1 MTSMSQAVTKV
12 KVPVR
17 IRIWKSRRN
26 YIAVITDETT
36 KRVLEQYIDRRVT
49 IEINGMAIDGK
60 LTKIIQKGTYYV
72 GMFLPRRLT
81 LTWERLRQKA
91 EEHDAVIIIT
101 EGGETP

>member
-1 MTSMSQAVTKV
+1 M

-60 LTKIIQKGTYYV
+60 LAKIIQKGTYYV

-81 LTWERLRQKA
+81 PTWEKLRQKA
-91 EEHDAVIIIT
+91 EEHDATIVIT
-101 EGGETP
+101 EESETP

>member
-1 MTSMSQAVTKV
+1 MSQVVTRV

-49 IEINGMAIDGK
+49 IEINGIAIDAK
-60 LTKIIQKGTYYV
+60 LVKITQKGTYYI
-72 GMFLPRRLT
+72 GAFLPKRLT
-81 LTWERLRQKA
+81 PTWERLRQKA
-91 EEHDAVIIIT
+91 EEHDAVIIII
-101 EGGETP
+101 EDGGEP